1 MRVLQVASQGASLFV
16 TAITQ
21 ASLAAARLF
30 AIMLEASNL
39 CQHLKA
45 QSQALICKIFIQY
58 SILIYSDFRLVYIE
72 NLIYFFSSTLHSFF
86 SAKKS
91 YMMWAPNL

>member
-1 MRVLQVASQGASLFV
+1 MRVLQVASQGTSLFV
-16 TAITQ
+16 TAIAQ

-30 AIMLEASNL
+30 AIMLEAINL

-45 QSQALICKIFIQY
+45 PSQELICKIFTQY
-58 SILIYSDFRLVYIE
+58 SILIYSDFRLVYIK
-72 NLIYFFSSTLHSFF
+72 NLIYFFSSNLHSFF

-91 YMMWAPNL
+91 YMTWAPNL